1 MILNS
6 FILKE
11 GYRSPECAFDERRV
25 SHKKLCTLVCC
36 CDLQG
41 HSNGKGM
48 SLVLA
53 SLSSAFYTSISKI
66 CDTKSCEWC
75 LRAHLA
81 SSWL

>member
-1 MILNS
+1 MRL
-6 FILKE
+6 
-11 GYRSPECAFDERRV
+11 CA
-25 SHKKLCTLVCC
+25 LVCC

-66 CDTKSCEWC
+66 CDTKIVSGVQGPIWPLLGCRKM
-75 LRAHLA
+75 LL
-81 SSWL
+81 